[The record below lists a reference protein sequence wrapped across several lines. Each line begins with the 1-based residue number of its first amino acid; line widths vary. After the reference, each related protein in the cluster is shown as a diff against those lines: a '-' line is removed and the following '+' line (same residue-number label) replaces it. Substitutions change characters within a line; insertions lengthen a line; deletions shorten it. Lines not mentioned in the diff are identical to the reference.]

1 MGMEGQKERIEPRL
15 AAYGHTRVSMTLT
28 LPLLTP
34 ALTCMFCSKEQ
45 IRTSFHCAR
54 AAGKI
59 SNNAYALLSSV
70 VDF

>member
-45 IRTSFHCAR
+45 IRTSFHS
-54 AAGKI
+54 AGI
-59 SNNAYALLSSV
+59 HSP
-70 VDF
+70 